1 VSNSRDQLN
10 QGLQELKDL
19 EDLVQLKTQ
28 GSQGPTAGIAA
39 ARRAAVLL
47 LNAHFEAYLEDVLQ
61 EALTALNAG
70 LDASTLRRDFTT
82 PRPRNI
88 DRLFVLLGI
97 DKISH
102 QPSWQKAANKTV
114 RGALE
119 ELQDTRNAIAHGE
132 AGVRATKQDV
142 ARFGGY
148 VRGFADAVDELI
160 ADRIEQLTGRRPW

>member
-1 VSNSRDQLN
+1 MSNSRDQLK
-10 QGLQELKDL
+10 QGLQELEDL

-61 EALTALNAG
+61 EALRALNAG
-70 LDASTLRRDFTT
+70 LDASTQRRDFTT
-82 PRPRNI
+82 PPPRNI

-97 DKISH
+97 EKISQ
-102 QPSWQKAANKTV
+102 QPSWQKAGNKTV
-114 RGALE
+114 RGALD

-132 AGVRATKQDV
+132 AGAKVTKHDV
-142 ARFGGY
+142 ARYAGY
-148 VRGFADAVDELI
+148 VRGFADAVDAII
-160 ADRIEQLTGRRPW
+160 ADRIQQLTSKRPW